1 MPKDSQNICDELKST
16 VVCRDSGFEILLPR
30 MAYISV
36 PQLGTLKVDAFL
48 KCERRISISHFEHN
62 AADFEYSLRSQ
73 QTLAAAVNMDVLRSI
88 KTRITE
94 LKGGNSG
101 YNIIYFNQIRP
112 AIANSTY
119 LSFSLYHR
127 FGF

>member
-1 MPKDSQNICDELKST
+1 MQRTLNIRSE
-16 VVCRDSGFEILLPR
+16 
-30 MAYISV
+30 
-36 PQLGTLKVDAFL
+36 
-48 KCERRISISHFEHN
+48 
-62 AADFEYSLRSQ
+62 ADKPG
-73 QTLAAAVNMDVLRSI
+73 QTPAAAVNMDVLRSI
-88 KTRITE
+88 ETRITE
-94 LKGGNSG
+94 LKGGNSR